1 MLKIKRMEEKLKLSN
16 EKKEH
21 FWNKYENPEVTEF
34 DISQGNTDER
44 LSGSLR
50 SDRSIAR
57 NMWDDLNLKNNVNEI
72 LEETFGQEWNI
83 DILWQ
88 KIQVV
93 FWIVGAYFMIRF
105 GWFLLAF
112 LMKPLQLGGPMN
124 LLKPTRL
131 IKNID

>member
-21 FWNKYENPEVTEF
+21 FWNKYKNPEVTEF
-34 DISQGNTDER
+34 DISQEEKTKDER

-50 SDRSIAR
+50 SERSIAR
-57 NMWDDLNLKNNVNEI
+57 NMWDDLNLKNNVNQI

-112 LMKPLQLGGPMN
+112 LMKPLKLEGPKN
-124 LLKPTRL
+124 LLKPER
-131 IKNID
+131 D

>member
-1 MLKIKRMEEKLKLSN
+1 MLKIKRTEEKLKLSN

-34 DISQGNTDER
+34 DISQEEKTKDER

-50 SDRSIAR
+50 SERSIAR
-57 NMWDDLNLKNNVNEI
+57 NMWQDLNVKNNVNEI
-72 LEETFGQEWNI
+72 LEGTFGQEWNI

-112 LMKPLQLGGPMN
+112 LMKPLKLEGPKN
-124 LLKPTRL
+124 LLKPER
-131 IKNID
+131 D

>member
-1 MLKIKRMEEKLKLSN
+1 MLKIKRMEEKLKLPN
-16 EKKEH
+16 GKKEH

-34 DISQGNTDER
+34 DISQGSTDER

>member
-1 MLKIKRMEEKLKLSN
+1 MLKIKRTEEKLKLSN

-34 DISQGNTDER
+34 DISQEEKTKDER

-50 SDRSIAR
+50 SERSIAR
-57 NMWDDLNLKNNVNEI
+57 NMWQDLNVKNNVNEI
-72 LEETFGQEWNI
+72 LEGTFGQEWNI

-112 LMKPLQLGGPMN
+112 LMKPLQLGGPKN
-124 LLKPTRL
+124 LLKPER
-131 IKNID
+131 D

>member
-1 MLKIKRMEEKLKLSN
+1 MLKIKRMEEKLKLPN
-16 EKKEH
+16 GKKDH

-105 GWFLLAF
+105 GWFLLGLCMVFASV
-112 LMKPLQLGGPMN
+112 LPRCCLGF
-124 LLKPTRL
+124 TVFS
-131 IKNID
+131 